1 MNIHTLST
9 IPGFKNTP
17 PRWELLRRHFGDDE
31 FPSQVVFDLYG
42 AYLAAYVLDHEG
54 PEYSKWKLEMASL
67 TVPIIR
73 DGRLI
78 YALETFR
85 KRLDGLCDDKEYD
98 FAKSL
103 IDERN
108 SVGLDRDLVNLVACL
123 FGSTNPAYV
132 WGLGTFMNLLLNCMC
147 PASNP
152 SRNISFMQFD
162 WPDTNRLYKIRDM
175 MEAYFLD
182 DFRKQCFPSPTGLN
196 LEDLCQQHGMD
207 SRYIHQS
214 NAMYQMLAKR
224 TEREKE

>member
-9 IPGFKNTP
+9 IPGFKNKP

-31 FPSQVVFDLYG
+31 FHSQVIFDLYG
-42 AYLAAYVLDHEG
+42 EYLAAYVLEHEG

-67 TVPIIR
+67 TVPLIQ

-78 YALETFR
+78 YAMETLR

-108 SVGLDRDLVNLVACL
+108 SVGLDRQLVNLVACV
-123 FGSTNPAYV
+123 FGSTNFAYDS
-132 WGLGTFMNLLLNCMC
+132 GLGTFMNRLLNCMC

-152 SRNISFMQFD
+152 SGNRSFMQFD
-162 WPDTNRLYKIRDM
+162 WPDTTRLYKIRDM

-182 DFRKQCFPSPTGLN
+182 DFRKQCFPCQTGLN
-196 LEDLCQQHGMD
+196 LHDLCQKHGMD
-207 SRYIHQS
+207 SRYI
-214 NAMYQMLAKR
+214 NETNDVYQMLAKVK
-224 TEREKE
+224 T

>member
-9 IPGFKNTP
+9 IHGFKNKP

-31 FPSQVVFDLYG
+31 FHSQVIFDLYG
-42 AYLAAYVLDHEG
+42 AYLAAYVLEHEG

-67 TVPIIR
+67 TVPLIQ

-78 YALETFR
+78 YALETLR
-85 KRLDGLCDDKEYD
+85 KRLAGLCDDKEYD

-108 SVGLDRDLVNLVACL
+108 SVGLDRQLVNLVACV
-123 FGSTNPAYV
+123 FGSTNFAYDC
-132 WGLGTFMNLLLNCMC
+132 GLGTFMNRLLNCMC

-162 WPDTNRLYKIRDM
+162 WPDTTRLYKIRGM

-182 DFRKQCFPSPTGLN
+182 DFRKQCFPYPTGLN
-196 LEDLCQQHGMD
+196 LYDLCQKHGMD
-207 SRYIHQS
+207 SRYI
-214 NAMYQMLAKR
+214 NETNDTYQMLAKVK
-224 TEREKE
+224 T

>member
-9 IPGFKNTP
+9 IPGFKNKP

-31 FPSQVVFDLYG
+31 FPSQVIFDLYG
-42 AYLAAYVLDHEG
+42 AYLAANVLDHEG

-108 SVGLDRDLVNLVACL
+108 SVGLDRQLVNLVACV
-123 FGSTNPAYV
+123 FGSTKSAYD
-132 WGLGTFMNLLLNCMC
+132 GDFGTFMNLLLNCMC

-162 WPDTNRLYKIRDM
+162 WPDTTRLYKIREM
-175 MEAYFLD
+175 MEAYFRD

-207 SRYIHQS
+207 SRHINQS
-214 NAMYQMLAKR
+214 DALYEMLAKA
-224 TEREKE
+224 T